1 MFSDEYRT
9 SSTRDEQTEASEER
23 LHNQADSATLND
35 DHVNDHVHSAFD
47 FQGSST
53 TSFDRHALS
62 SASSSFL
69 PPAEHDQQH
78 QRGNQDSHAT
88 SSHTVNDEDIENMN
102 PNPARPRQE
111 VTFDLNNCILRC
123 FEAHQQTVAR
133 RRAAKQARKARR
145 HQQSQQPQQQQEQQE
160 QQQQQQQQIQQ
171 QQQEYQNLYQTG
183 QIPFAPVASSSFDAT
198 AVSNNLQAP
207 PNDYYQ
213 FNTANI
219 QTPYGNPQQQ
229 TSYDYSSQMTYPS
242 PYETIDSTVPTEIQH
257 LKSEYYQQQPAF
269 DFGNVATSTFAH
281 GEQQIPAQP
290 SGTFEYTRKS
300 YQTQEPIYDH
310 QNIQQI
316 SSQYPYST
324 ETIES
329 QQAQQQ
335 RLDFSSERRGPSEHY
350 PDQVVSKNISQHQ
363 GPYSQPTGTYEYTR
377 ESYQSQQPIYDYQDV
392 NQQTSQYTYNAE
404 QAQQQVQPEAYN
416 YDTSISSGTYG
427 QTETLRRVLPRE
439 QAIDYSSQVHQSA
452 DYQAEQQIPTAT
464 SYTQGSYGQPTGT
477 HEYTR
482 ESYQSQQ
489 PIYDYQDVNQQTS
502 QYTYNAE
509 QAQQQV
515 QPEAYNYDTSIS
527 SGTYGQTE
535 TLRRVLPREQA
546 IDYSSQVHQSADYHA
561 EQQIPT
567 ATSYTQG
574 SYGQPTGTHE
584 YTRESYQSQQPIYN
598 YQDINEQASQYAFN
612 AEDVQQPDTYS
623 YDTSVSSSTYAQTEP
638 AHTVSSQEQAA
649 EFISE
654 ARSVT
659 GSYPELRVP
668 ASTIHTQGSFGQP
681 TGTYEYSRES
691 YQSQEPIY
699 DSQNITQQT
708 TEFLQRTKQEEVKQ
722 QDSDAKLKETVE
734 HVEQKQADQTV
745 ESSKAREQKPV
756 SIPVSR
762 IHDTHASSQQ
772 STGVSVPTG
781 TVEYTREAYY
791 SQEPLPDNI
800 TSETFN
806 ERQSYPEQTGGQQ
819 ESSYYSQYTSTEQAP
834 PYAVLRDSDKQLPHE
849 TRQIYDL
856 QNYTNESLGPTRP
869 PIRHPSS
876 YEEGQQHLL
885 QQTRVPFQQADQRSE
900 KDTSSYST
908 FSSLPPPPFSE
919 EIDHQQASIATTV
932 SDFPAPPTPD
942 RHTYQLRQQR
952 PGRVITSIV
961 PSHEQTNRYIQPQ
974 AQPPRTTPYSDRNTD
989 ADISEVENFD
999 LRECIARCYS
1009 QYANIQPG
1017 VPICDNRQSEERIDQ
1032 YQQVIQQPAKAPIYS
1047 DYRQV
1052 IQQPET
1058 SPIYPHH
1065 QQTFLQPAFRCEY
1078 IEQQQQQQGIPVVVH
1093 FTDTWTQTPSEKVIS
1108 NYSTVQQAQEQVPSY
1123 SYGTPSYAPQLE
1135 TADRSFDLR
1144 GQPTIEY
1151 SPPLITHPRQV
1162 YHTPSPSIPVL
1173 PRQVDRYEQQQTTE
1187 QQTDIQPIYDHALPV
1202 PPHLSFN
1209 DNDYRPNLYSSVYET
1224 AQPRQPVD
1232 IPFHDEEKQ
1241 ISNQQ
1246 RYRAHSEPP
1255 SIQQD
1260 IITSAPPLEPFSSPV
1275 FEEKPRRAVSIPA
1288 IQRQQQQQQQQQYHE
1303 QQQQRPMS
1311 TQVPPLRLL
1320 NNGRAYEM
1328 DTPYAQYTP
1337 RIDAKTG
1344 LCLVPCP
1351 NAQKYAH
1358 LPPHLRPELFCIELP
1373 PPSLLPPVPPPA
1385 PEEIRQE
1392 QQQQQQQQQHGRWC
1406 VKCCCVPGRTMIKKI
1421 VYKQVEGEQKDSR
1434 LVA

>member
-9 SSTRDEQTEASEER
+9 SSTRDEQAEASEER

-35 DHVNDHVHSAFD
+35 GHVNDHVHSAFD
-47 FQGSST
+47 FQGPST

-78 QRGNQDSHAT
+78 HRGNQDSHVT
-88 SSHTVNDEDIENMN
+88 SSHTVNDEDIANMY

-145 HQQSQQPQQQQEQQE
+145 HQQSQQSQQQPEQQGQE
-160 QQQQQQQQIQQ
+160 QQQQQQQQQQ
-171 QQQEYQNLYQTG
+171 QIHQQQEYQNLYQTG
-183 QIPFAPVASSSFDAT
+183 QIPFASVASTSFDAT
-198 AVSNNLQAP
+198 AISNNLQAP
-207 PNDYYQ
+207 PDDYYQ

-219 QTPYGNPQQQ
+219 QAPYGGAQQE
-229 TSYDYSSQMTYPS
+229 TSYDYSNQITYPS
-242 PYETIDSTVPTEIQH
+242 PYETIDSIVPTEIQH

-269 DFGNVATSTFAH
+269 DFSSAATSTFAH

-300 YQTQEPIYDH
+300 YQTQEPIYDY

-316 SSQYPYST
+316 SSQYPYNA
-324 ETIES
+324 ETIQS

-335 RLDFSSERRGPSEHY
+335 RLDFSSERRGPSEYY
-350 PDQVVSKNISQHQ
+350 PDQVVSTNVSQHQ
-363 GPYSQPTGTYEYTR
+363 GPYSQPTGTYEYSR

-427 QTETLRRVLPRE
+427 QTETLRRALPQE

-452 DYQAEQQIPTAT
+452 DYYAGQQVPATA

-477 HEYTR
+477 YEYT
-482 ESYQSQQ
+482 Q
-489 PIYDYQDVNQQTS
+489 
-502 QYTYNAE
+502 
-509 QAQQQV
+509 
-515 QPEAYNYDTSIS
+515 
-527 SGTYGQTE
+527 
-535 TLRRVLPREQA
+535 
-546 IDYSSQVHQSADYHA
+546 
-561 EQQIPT
+561 
-567 ATSYTQG
+567 
-574 SYGQPTGTHE
+574 
-584 YTRESYQSQQPIYN
+584 ESYQSQQPIYN
-598 YQDINEQASQYAFN
+598 YQDINQQASQYTYN

-623 YDTSVSSSTYAQTEP
+623 YDTSVSSSIYAKTEP
-638 AHTVSSQEQAA
+638 AHTVTSQEQAA
-649 EFISE
+649 EYASE

-668 ASTIHTQGSFGQP
+668 ASTTHTQESFGQP

-699 DSQNITQQT
+699 DSQSVTQET
-708 TEFLQRTKQEEVKQ
+708 TEYSQRTEQEAVKQ
-722 QDSDAKLKETVE
+722 QVSDAKREETVE
-734 HVEQKQADQTV
+734 HVEQKQVDQTV
-745 ESSKAREQKPV
+745 ESSEGLEQKPV

-762 IHDTHASSQQ
+762 IHDIRASSQQ
-772 STGVSVPTG
+772 STGASVPTG

-791 SQEPLPDNI
+791 SQEPLSDNI
-800 TSETFN
+800 TTETFS

-819 ESSYYSQYTSTEQAP
+819 ESSYYNQYTSTEQAP
-834 PYAVLRDSDKQLPHE
+834 SYAVLRDSDKQLPHE

-856 QNYTNESLGPTRP
+856 QNYTNESLGPTRT
-869 PIRHPSS
+869 PIRHSSS

-885 QQTRVPFQQADQRSE
+885 QQTRIPFQQADQRSE
-900 KDTSSYST
+900 KDTSSYDT

-961 PSHEQTNRYIQPQ
+961 PSHEQTNLYIQPQ
-974 AQPPRTTPYSDRNTD
+974 AQPPRTTPYSDLNTD
-989 ADISEVENFD
+989 TDISGVQNID
-999 LRECIARCYS
+999 LRDCIARCYS
-1009 QYANIQPG
+1009 QYGNLQPG

-1032 YQQVIQQPAKAPIYS
+1032 YQQVIQQPATTSSYSDYQQVPQQPVRAPIYS

-1052 IQQPET
+1052 IQQPAT
-1058 SPIYPHH
+1058 VPIYSDYQQVTQQPGIVPRYSEY
-1065 QQTFLQPAFRCEY
+1065 QQTFPQPAFRCHYQE
-1078 IEQQQQQQGIPVVVH
+1078 EQQQGAPAVLH
-1093 FTDTWTQTPSEKVIS
+1093 FTDSWTQTPSEKVIS
-1108 NYSTVQQAQEQVPSY
+1108 NYSTVQQTQEQVPSHFY
-1123 SYGTPSYAPQLE
+1123 QTPSYAPQLE

-1173 PRQVDRYEQQQTTE
+1173 PRQVDRYEQQQATE
-1187 QQTDIQPIYDHALPV
+1187 QQTDTQPIYDHALPV

-1224 AQPRQPVD
+1224 AQPRLPVD

-1260 IITSAPPLEPFSSPV
+1260 ITTSSPPLEPFSSPV
-1275 FEEKPRRAVSIPA
+1275 FEGKPRRAVSIPA
-1288 IQRQQQQQQQQQYHE
+1288 IQRQQQHQQQYHE
-1303 QQQQRPMS
+1303 QQQQPMS
-1311 TQVPPLRLL
+1311 TQVPQLRLL

-1344 LCLVPCP
+1344 MCLVPCP
-1351 NAQKYAH
+1351 HAQKYAH

-1373 PPSLLPPVPPPA
+1373 PPGSLPPVPPPA
-1385 PEEIRQE
+1385 PEEIIQE
-1392 QQQQQQQQQHGRWC
+1392 QQQQQRQQQHGRWC

-1421 VYKQVEGEQKDSR
+1421 IYKQVEGEQKDAS